1 MTSQTTIVRLPLA
14 QEIRDRSMSGAV
26 GLICD
31 VRLGILLTCELILIT
46 NGTSIPSIV
55 SLFVTMSLSWILLR
69 TVRRAPAVASWGRLF
84 PCTDLIV
91 TGALV
96 FTLSD
101 AFNGAYSLTIAY
113 ILTSALLIG
122 IITSATWAAV
132 WTTGILTILI
142 MMRPSHAPL
151 PSAISIISILGI
163 AAGVLLGNRLFVQ
176 LQEVGRLTA
185 EAAAARAEER
195 ALTERLT
202 IARDL
207 HDSLAKSIHGI
218 RMLAET
224 LDDSLHTTD
233 HEDAVLSRTLFES
246 ADEASREARLVLDG
260 LRSGGDEDIISALI
274 EEATKWGARTGLS
287 VSVNCDGSNTP
298 LPGSTEAMWQLQRI
312 LGEVLTNIE
321 KHAHATSVDLFIFHD
336 DNCFGLDVRD
346 DGIGLS
352 RDFKDLHRE
361 GHYGLAGLKERSET
375 LNGTFTIDSP
385 SELTAGTR
393 VQLRVPTTSLHTTT
407 DKEKSI

>member
-1 MTSQTTIVRLPLA
+1 M
-14 QEIRDRSMSGAV
+14 
-26 GLICD
+26 
-31 VRLGILLTCELILIT
+31 
-46 NGTSIPSIV
+46 
-55 SLFVTMSLSWILLR
+55 
-69 TVRRAPAVASWGRLF
+69 
-84 PCTDLIV
+84 
-91 TGALV
+91 
-96 FTLSD
+96 
-101 AFNGAYSLTIAY
+101 
-113 ILTSALLIG
+113 
-122 IITSATWAAV
+122 

-260 LRSGGDEDIISALI
+260 LRISGENDAVGALA
-274 EEATKWGARTGLS
+274 EEVARWSARTGIAAVRADS
-287 VSVNCDGSNTP
+287 ESAP
-298 LPGSTEAMWQLQRI
+298 RLPCSPEAMWQLQRV
-312 LGEVLTNIE
+312 LGEALTNIE
-321 KHAHATSVDLFIFHD
+321 KHARATTMRFSARTEGDRLRMEISD
-336 DNCFGLDVRD
+336 DGVGLDT
-346 DGIGLS
+346 DGGEPL
-352 RDFKDLHRE
+352 LPE
-361 GHYGLAGLKERSET
+361 GHYGLTGMRERAEVLGAELSIESHPEPGIGLR
-375 LNGTFTIDSP
+375 
-385 SELTAGTR
+385 TR
-393 VQLRVPTTSLHTTT
+393 LLVPLTSLTTT
-407 DKEKSI
+407 REART

>member
-101 AFNGAYSLTIAY
+101 AFNGAYALTIAY

-260 LRSGGDEDIISALI
+260 LRISGENDAVGALA
-274 EEATKWGARTGLS
+274 EEVARWSARTGIAAVRADS
-287 VSVNCDGSNTP
+287 ESAP
-298 LPGSTEAMWQLQRI
+298 RLPCSPEAMWQLQRV
-312 LGEVLTNIE
+312 LGEALTNIE
-321 KHAHATSVDLFIFHD
+321 KHARATTMRFSARTEGDRLRMEISD
-336 DNCFGLDVRD
+336 DGVGLDT
-346 DGIGLS
+346 DGGEPL
-352 RDFKDLHRE
+352 LPE
-361 GHYGLAGLKERSET
+361 GHYGLTGMRERAEVLGAELSIESHPEPSIGLR
-375 LNGTFTIDSP
+375 
-385 SELTAGTR
+385 TR
-393 VQLRVPTTSLHTTT
+393 LLVPLTSLTTT
-407 DKEKSI
+407 REART